1 MRPIVFSS
9 FIPVPRTPPP
19 VEWRLYPHYEKSG
32 EIYRHRVHPNR
43 MLSAEEHRDMVA
55 YCRATFGPGGRM
67 PELGGMWF
75 VRNDDFSFR
84 REEDMTMFVM
94 AFRG

>member
-1 MRPIVFSS
+1 
-9 FIPVPRTPPP
+9 
-19 VEWRLYPHYEKSG
+19 
-32 EIYRHRVHPNR
+32 